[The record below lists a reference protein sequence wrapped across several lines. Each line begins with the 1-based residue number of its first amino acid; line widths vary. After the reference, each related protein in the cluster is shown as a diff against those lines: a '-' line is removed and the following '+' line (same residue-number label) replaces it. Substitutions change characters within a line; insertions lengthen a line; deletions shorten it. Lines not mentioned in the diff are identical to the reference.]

1 LIRFGLG
8 ANEEDPVDIKDE
20 IRDLA
25 FALRNGAENAGLAQ
39 VGVAERSADG
49 TVSFEVRT
57 LTGAFLKVTVEDPDK
72 RPAFEED
79 IDLSPAARD
88 VIRKR
93 LDEADPVRGKGRDL
107 R

>member
-1 LIRFGLG
+1 LIKFGLG

-72 RPAFEED
+72 RQADEEPD
-79 IDLSPAARD
+79 MSPAARE